1 MWAIIKKEF
10 KSTFFSPVGYIVI
23 AMFLIIFSAL
33 FYVFSINNRSVDLS
47 SIYYGTAIYGLP
59 IITAVLTMKSFAEE
73 RSKDTEQLLFMSPRS
88 TVSIVMGKFFAILAV
103 IGVALVLS
111 FIYYVLL
118 LQCGIPSI
126 KLVLITILGFILLS
140 MAYISFGLLA
150 SSITESQVIA
160 AIITLVF
167 FMLPLFA
174 SFGDG
179 IFSYLSLID
188 LFIKFSSGVI
198 SAKEVIG
205 LLSFTVMC
213 ITLVVI
219 IIKRR
224 KKEG

>member
-47 SIYYGTAIYGLP
+47 SIYYGTSIYGLP

-167 FMLPLFA
+167 LMLPLFA